1 MKSACR
7 VFNGAEL
14 PMVPDADVVSESL
27 RSEKWN
33 TFYTLLLGAR
43 TDFSSTPFA
52 VDFTEE
58 QREHLLVAGED
69 GNLSSDSEVRISGE
83 DVWNGLR
90 RGIMRSLRSLRSCE
104 VLYYNPS
111 VGAVP
116 QDVPDYFI
124 CLSGRAKEKD
134 LLDAFHELESSK
146 SEKKIVMIENFQDA
160 RLLHP
165 GDAPRASFS
174 SRPAEPPPQ
183 SARTIFASLF
193 NGTDDP

>member
-1 MKSACR
+1 
-7 VFNGAEL
+7 
-14 PMVPDADVVSESL
+14 
-27 RSEKWN
+27 
-33 TFYTLLLGAR
+33 
-43 TDFSSTPFA
+43 
-52 VDFTEE
+52 
-58 QREHLLVAGED
+58 
-69 GNLSSDSEVRISGE
+69 
-83 DVWNGLR
+83 
-90 RGIMRSLRSLRSCE
+90 MRSLRSLRSCE

-193 NGTDDP
+193 NGTDDPKYHVIVMTKNFGFMNKEVLARSGAETNILKGCAKRVAFNLSDDDLTAMIPHQKVSDRRGPRRVWFEDMRTGTVLDFLPYGNVK